1 VDGVDVGDLGGRD
14 DTIFAEVRILA
25 RARPDADGFVGELH
39 VQRLLVGLGVDRD
52 GLDAQLS
59 AGTNDAKGD
68 FAAIGDED
76 LVHARV
82 FALS

>member
-1 VDGVDVGDLGGRD
+1 MDGIDVGNLGGGD
-14 DTIFAEVRILA
+14 DTVLAEVRILA
-25 RARPDADGFVGELH
+25 RPRPDTDGFVGELY
-39 VQRLLVGLGVDRD
+39 VQRLLVGLGVDGD
-52 GLDAQLS
+52 GLDAQFP
-59 AGTNDAKGD
+59 AGPDNAKGD